1 MLVEV
6 VIWVLFYAFGLWTG
20 SFVLVAVAE
29 NVATVGRITSGS
41 DAHDDEVEY
50 SDHAYEYR
58 QGCVDGVLGVEKEKR
73 DEDHEKTFSMHEA
86 DELEVLE
93 DTLPLKLGR
102 QEQACKWDKVDC
114 QDVEERVRGAV
125 IFAKVSEANDRC
137 GQDSNHWE

>member
-1 MLVEV
+1 
-6 VIWVLFYAFGLWTG
+6 
-20 SFVLVAVAE
+20 
-29 NVATVGRITSGS
+29 
-41 DAHDDEVEY
+41 
-50 SDHAYEYR
+50 
-58 QGCVDGVLGVEKEKR
+58 
-73 DEDHEKTFSMHEA
+73 MHEA

-137 GQDSNHWE
+137 GQDSNH